1 VKERTQSPF
10 EATVIVTPVE
20 LSTTALHEPLDTVA
34 ASTGETKKT
43 DGIAII
49 DTTKRLTAPTK
60 ANFVRVGKKR
70 RIMTKSY
77 S

>member
-34 ASTGETKKT
+34 ASTGETKKI

-49 DTTKRLTAPTK
+49 DTTKRLTAPTSD
-60 ANFVRVGKKR
+60 NIVRVGKNR
-70 RIMTKSY
+70 RSMAKLY
-77 S
+77 N